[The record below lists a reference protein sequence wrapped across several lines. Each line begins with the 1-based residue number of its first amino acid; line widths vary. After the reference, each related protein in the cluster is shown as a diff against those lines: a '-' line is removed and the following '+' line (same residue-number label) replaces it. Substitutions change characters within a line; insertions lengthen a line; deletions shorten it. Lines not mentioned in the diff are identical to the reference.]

1 MRFLTCI
8 LVAALLAP
16 VAPAAAQF
24 AGSTEVAGDASGV
37 PLHPGDAI
45 RLRIWQEPEL
55 SGEFTVDEEG
65 DVVLPKIGRVNVNGV
80 PPEVLEQQLIES
92 YQKFL
97 IHSSIEVRLLRRVQV
112 LGAVRE
118 PGLYPVDATMT
129 ISDALALAGGTT
141 SEGNPRRVEL
151 VRDGERIEGVLSVD
165 MSLANA
171 AIRSGDQ
178 LFVPE
183 RSWLS
188 RNTGV
193 MATGI
198 SAATGLL
205 IALFTR

>member
-1 MRFLTCI
+1 
-8 LVAALLAP
+8 
-16 VAPAAAQF
+16 
-24 AGSTEVAGDASGV
+24 
-37 PLHPGDAI
+37 
-45 RLRIWQEPEL
+45 
-55 SGEFTVDEEG
+55 
-65 DVVLPKIGRVNVNGV
+65 
-80 PPEVLEQQLIES
+80 
-92 YQKFL
+92 
-97 IHSSIEVRLLRRVQV
+97 
-112 LGAVRE
+112 
-118 PGLYPVDATMT
+118 
-129 ISDALALAGGTT
+129 
-141 SEGNPRRVEL
+141 
-151 VRDGERIEGVLSVD
+151 